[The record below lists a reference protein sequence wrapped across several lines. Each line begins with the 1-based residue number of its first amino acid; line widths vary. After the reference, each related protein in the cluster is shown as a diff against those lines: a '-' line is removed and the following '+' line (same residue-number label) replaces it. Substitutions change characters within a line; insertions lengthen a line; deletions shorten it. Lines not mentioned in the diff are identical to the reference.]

1 MQLPDI
7 RPMLFK
13 MTEEEQS
20 EFITS
25 YILKRKEDLES
36 VLVKVK
42 TKSSPSSSSALSPSS
57 SSASSKTKSKSSS
70 PKAKKDNDVIK
81 LTPEQ
86 FKLLR
91 DLGIC

>member
-1 MQLPDI
+1 
-7 RPMLFK
+7 MLFK

-20 EFITS
+20 EFITN
-25 YILKRKEDLES
+25 YILKRQDDLQS

-42 TKSSPSSSSALSPSS
+42 TKSSPSPSPAPASAKP
-57 SSASSKTKSKSSS
+57 KSKSSSS

-86 FKLLR
+86 FKLLK
-91 DLGIC
+91 DLGLC